1 MLDAFGGD
9 FLEPVFYRAIEG
21 GRYPN
26 IEAAPD
32 KGQAQRF
39 PREFGQFHADAAEDA
54 LARFVKDVGASL
66 QPGGSALFAV
76 GERLQGLPGENA
88 TRLSHLGGKLVHTSI
103 ENVEEAAAVQSAIDA
118 GTNG

>member
-1 MLDAFGGD
+1 MSNLFAV
-9 FLEPVFYRAIEG
+9 VFDE
-21 GRYPN
+21 
-26 IEAAPD
+26 
-32 KGQAQRF
+32 
-39 PREFGQFHADAAEDA
+39 EFKAAENKLTCKIDD
-54 LARFVKDVGASL
+54 RFVKDVGASL

-103 ENVEEAAAVQSAIDA
+103 ENVEEATAVQSAVDA